1 MEQIDT
7 LYNHIGSAIFNLG
20 SHIAGQGDKIS
31 QEHQE
36 AVNIFF
42 SFSAASNVLIGLQ
55 YTTCILDLNRLLDV
69 EHPWV
74 MIVKDPSGLSEF
86 TSNDDVLLLDA

>member
-1 MEQIDT
+1 MIQFTTISVAPSLILEHT
-7 LYNHIGSAIFNLG
+7 LLVKVTRLVRSIRRLYIIFLFYR
-20 SHIAGQGDKIS
+20 
-31 QEHQE
+31 
-36 AVNIFF
+36 VRFV
-42 SFSAASNVLIGLQ
+42 VLIELKQ